1 MKKNLWPNFFIVGAP
16 RSGTTS
22 LYEYLKNVSSIYMS
36 SEKEPTYFTT
46 DNQSIIGIDC
56 EKTIKYLKLFEN
68 VKNKTIIG
76 EATATYLW
84 DTMSYSLIHKMSP
97 DAKIL
102 ISLRNPVDRLI
113 SHYKRISNEFDLGSF
128 HTFIFNPPEKFKEY
142 SKTFYEFGFYFEQVK
157 RYFDIFGKNNVKV
170 IIFEEFLANE
180 ESVIKEILKFL
191 NIDANISDIDFRVY
205 NASFTPKG
213 SWVRPIMRSRLIKK
227 IASKVLK
234 DQSKIED
241 IKEKFLKKSK
251 ELQVSVED
259 KKNLTDRYF
268 DDVLKLEKLLE
279 IKLPWFEN
287 DEN

>member
-1 MKKNLWPNFFIVGAP
+1 MEKNLWPNFFIVGAP
-16 RSGTTS
+16 RCGTTS
-22 LYEYLKNVSSIYMS
+22 LYEYLKKVPSIYMS
-36 SEKEPTYFTT
+36 PEKEPNYFTA
-46 DNQSIIGIDC
+46 DNKSIIGIDC
-56 EKTIKYLKLFEN
+56 EKTVKYLKLFEN
-68 VKNKTIIG
+68 IKNKTIVG

-84 DTMSYSLIHKMSP
+84 DTMSSSLIHKISP

-113 SHYKRISNEFDLGSF
+113 SHYKRILNEIDLDSF
-128 HTFIFNPPEKFKEY
+128 HTFIFNPPTKFKER
-142 SKTFYEFGFYFEQVK
+142 SKTVYEYGFYFEQVR
-157 RYFDIFGKNNVKV
+157 RYLDIFGKNNVKV
-170 IIFEEFLANE
+170 IIFEEFSGNE

-227 IASKVLK
+227 IASKVFK

-241 IKEKFLKKSK
+241 IKDKLLKISK
-251 ELQVSVED
+251 ELQVSVVD

-268 DDVLKLEKLLE
+268 DDVLKLEKLLG
-279 IKLPWFEN
+279 IKLSWFKN